1 MCLSIIIIIIENKE
15 KNYIRL
21 IQNRKMFS
29 FAPFLINDTSV
40 FWIISML
47 LDNLIE
53 PVQSLLLEIV
63 DVVAS

>member
-1 MCLSIIIIIIENKE
+1 
-15 KNYIRL
+15 
-21 IQNRKMFS
+21 MFS